1 MYIFRTTNVGI
12 EDHKAGIKLLKL
24 VQMKLFEFL
33 KLSDEEQYD
42 ATWEKGARVDLY
54 LKDNIAIEL
63 YAINTFYVEIYYE
76 RNTTERLYK
85 KTFKQGELLNKYLD
99 RIQLKINYKF

>member
-1 MYIFRTTNVGI
+1 
-12 EDHKAGIKLLKL
+12 
-24 VQMKLFEFL
+24 EFL
-33 KLSDEEQYD
+33 KLSDVEQYD

-76 RNTTERLYK
+76 RNTTELLYK

-99 RIQLKINYKF
+99 RIHLKANYRF

>member
-1 MYIFRTTNVGI
+1 
-12 EDHKAGIKLLKL
+12 
-24 VQMKLFEFL
+24 MKLFEFL

-42 ATWEKGARVDLY
+42 VTWNKATYVDLY

-85 KTFKQGELLNKYLD
+85 KMFKQGELLDKYLD
-99 RIQLKINYKF
+99 RIQLQTNYLF

>member
-1 MYIFRTTNVGI
+1 LEIFKENNWNVYFRTTNVEI
-12 EDHKAGIKLLKL
+12 EDHNWIKLLKL

-63 YAINTFYVEIYYE
+63 YAINTF
-76 RNTTERLYK
+76 T
-85 KTFKQGELLNKYLD
+85 
-99 RIQLKINYKF
+99 

>member
-1 MYIFRTTNVGI
+1 
-12 EDHKAGIKLLKL
+12 
-24 VQMKLFEFL
+24 MKLFEFL

-54 LKDNIAIEL
+54 FKDNIAIEL

-76 RNTTERLYK
+76 RNTTELIYK

-99 RIQLKINYKF
+99 RIHLKTNYKF

>member
-1 MYIFRTTNVGI
+1 
-12 EDHKAGIKLLKL
+12 
-24 VQMKLFEFL
+24 MKLFEFL

-42 ATWEKGARVDLY
+42 VTWNKATYVDLY

-85 KTFKQGELLNKYLD
+85 KMFKQGELLDKYLD
-99 RIQLKINYKF
+99 RILLKTNSSF